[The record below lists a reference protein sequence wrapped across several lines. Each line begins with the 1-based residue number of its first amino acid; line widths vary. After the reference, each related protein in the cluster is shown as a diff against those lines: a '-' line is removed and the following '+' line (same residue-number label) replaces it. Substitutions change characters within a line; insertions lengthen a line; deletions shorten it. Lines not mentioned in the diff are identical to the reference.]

1 MPRCGP
7 GCTAGQPG
15 FIALHAGEVPVF
27 TTCNTL
33 KADRD
38 GSRVGIEAVVAGL
51 PGLIAALVACDGGDG
66 GDAGGFAV
74 VDSAGV
80 RIATSAS
87 PQWPEGGGWSLAE
100 AILDIGAAG
109 NDPDHELFR
118 VLGAVRLP
126 GGGVVVANSGSGEL
140 RFFAADGTLVRR
152 VGRKGEGPGEFT
164 RIEGFWP
171 FRGDSPIV
179 WDRGLARLRVFSAT
193 GELGRVFAP
202 ERKGLNPRVLRPLDD
217 GSFILEDGSIRGP
230 MTGPGPSITT
240 TARSTRMAY
249 LWTRCPRSA
258 HTWRSRCRNTGSS
271 VRSSRLAPSRPPV
284 AMAT

>member
-164 RIEGFWP
+164 RIE
-171 FRGDSPIV
+171 DS
-179 WDRGLARLRVFSAT
+179 DRSAAIRRSPGTGASPGSAFSRPTASSAASSHPNAR
-193 GELGRVFAP
+193 
-202 ERKGLNPRVLRPLDD
+202 
-217 GSFILEDGSIRGP
+217 GSIRACFG
-230 MTGPGPSITT
+230 
-240 TARSTRMAY
+240 RSTTEA
-249 LWTRCPRSA
+249 S
-258 HTWRSRCRNTGSS
+258 
-271 VRSSRLAPSRPPV
+271 SSRTDRSGAR
-284 AMAT
+284 